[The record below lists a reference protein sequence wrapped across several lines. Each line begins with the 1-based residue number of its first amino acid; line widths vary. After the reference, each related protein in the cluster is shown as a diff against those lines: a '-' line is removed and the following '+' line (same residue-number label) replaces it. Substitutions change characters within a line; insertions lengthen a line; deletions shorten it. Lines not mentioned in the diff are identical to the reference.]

1 MQHALW
7 LILATGCRV
16 GELSA
21 ARVADFAKIVL
32 TQDGDACEMNQRGIA
47 SPAYERG
54 RLMPEEYEIHRFH
67 GWVLNQMEG
76 ER

>member
-1 MQHALW
+1 
-7 LILATGCRV
+7 
-16 GELSA
+16 
-21 ARVADFAKIVL
+21 VAEFAKIVL
-32 TQDGDACEMNQRGIA
+32 TQDGAACEMNQRGLA

-67 GWVLNQMEG
+67 GWVMNQMEG